1 MKKTLKKLTAIVL
14 TVCLCAAAVP
24 GAVLAASVP
33 AADKLQM
40 SIRLHERVDEAY
52 DVNYTVKLVISEQYA
67 KIVALNQG
75 DSAFLKDL
83 RFTCVLKDGL
93 VEQMENPEPA
103 HFIFS
108 GPGAANFDFISV
120 EKKNG
125 DEIHIVYKL
134 NEAVVDRWKTM
145 KTADVKEALKQ
156 EMVMTSNKTVTD
168 AQLDEAEENGIVQT
182 NGEVR
187 ISAASG
193 KIPHFDEKMIVAAE
207 GTTMARR
214 TVADPA
220 QTGVSEMLET
230 RTHIAYMVGDEKG
243 NFRPNDSVT
252 RAEVAQVFYALL
264 KDKDVKITARFDDVE
279 DTAWYSKAVNTLA
292 SLGKV
297 SGVGDNKFDPG
308 RFITR
313 AEFATIAAGFA
324 KDAGLFFEF
333 DDVPESHWAYRGVN
347 ISVVNGWVSGVG
359 DNDFAPDRPI
369 TRAEVATIVNH
380 MLGRLGDDAA
390 VDGGEARRFPDVT
403 KSHWAWY
410 EIAEATTEHD
420 YTFDADHAHETWEK

>member
-134 NEAVVDRWKTM
+134 NEAVVDSWKTM

-168 AQLDEAEENGIVQT
+168 AQ
-182 NGEVR
+182 R
-187 ISAASG
+187 
-193 KIPHFDEKMIVAAE
+193 KK
-207 GTTMARR
+207 
-214 TVADPA
+214 TV
-220 QTGVSEMLET
+220 L
-230 RTHIAYMVGDEKG
+230 
-243 NFRPNDSVT
+243 FRPTAKFESVPLP
-252 RAEVAQVFYALL
+252 V
-264 KDKDVKITARFDDVE
+264 
-279 DTAWYSKAVNTLA
+279 
-292 SLGKV
+292 
-297 SGVGDNKFDPG
+297 
-308 RFITR
+308 
-313 AEFATIAAGFA
+313 
-324 KDAGLFFEF
+324 
-333 DDVPESHWAYRGVN
+333 
-347 ISVVNGWVSGVG
+347 
-359 DNDFAPDRPI
+359 
-369 TRAEVATIVNH
+369 
-380 MLGRLGDDAA
+380 
-390 VDGGEARRFPDVT
+390 RFP
-403 KSHWAWY
+403 
-410 EIAEATTEHD
+410 ILMRR
-420 YTFDADHAHETWEK
+420 